1 MHGGSS
7 ARFPTKPTEK
17 LKIEKMYAIKQ
28 IKICA
33 EYRDM
38 LPRPRLDLS
47 GTPGLRPIGL
57 SPGSWQTSLG
67 LGSMSRYSA
76 KILICITYV
85 SVYILETRGFG
96 FDYFDKTLRSESCL
110 YTAISLSSLA
120 RFIKRC
126 WSPYMLIRFILSSG
140 VCQRLSQFP
149 PLSFVRYIGLCVL
162 NLSIFSWRLCEYVFI
177 V

>member
-1 MHGGSS
+1 M
-7 ARFPTKPTEK
+7 FPNKPTEK

-76 KILICITYV
+76 QILICIIWQYNPLFWVWRCYGLLWTLHCHKDRYCDVTMTWQLLFHDIRADV
-85 SVYILETRGFG
+85 SETPDNALTTRMHGDAINARAFG
-96 FDYFDKTLRSESCL
+96 PRTPCCL
-110 YTAISLSSLA
+110 SGWWLDWRRHARVGEPFFGKSLDL
-120 RFIKRC
+120 
-126 WSPYMLIRFILSSG
+126 
-140 VCQRLSQFP
+140 
-149 PLSFVRYIGLCVL
+149 
-162 NLSIFSWRLCEYVFI
+162 
-177 V
+177 